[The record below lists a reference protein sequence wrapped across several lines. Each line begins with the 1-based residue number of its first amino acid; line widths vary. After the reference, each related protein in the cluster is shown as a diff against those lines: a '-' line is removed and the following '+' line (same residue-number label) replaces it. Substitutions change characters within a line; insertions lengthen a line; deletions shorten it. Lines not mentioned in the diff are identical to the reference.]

1 MNYDY
6 VDSSYVQM
14 LFTYGLIPVVMLV
27 CLYMVQSWT
36 LYRRKNYLL
45 LTCLALVTVNC
56 MFEAFWVR
64 PSYNIFMF
72 LLFATIP
79 AMEFEGE
86 KFEMGEAV

>member
-1 MNYDY
+1 
-6 VDSSYVQM
+6 
-14 LFTYGLIPVVMLV
+14 
-27 CLYMVQSWT
+27 
-36 LYRRKNYLL
+36 LL
-45 LTCLALVTVNC
+45 LTALSLIAVNC